1 MLKLWPGAFRGP
13 ADRRDCTGV
22 KTLFRCI
29 ACGSPQ
35 VVLILAIHEVTQDAY
50 QAQVMGVN
58 PSGCKERRHPV
69 ETVSWNDAVEFC
81 HRLSAL
87 PEEKAAARVY
97 RLPTEAEWEFACRA
111 GTTTPYYFGD
121 DPSKA
126 EEYAWYDGGR
136 LRVGPGMGVAP
147 PITTH
152 PVGQKRPNA
161 WGLFDMLGNV
171 AEWCQD
177 VYGYDYYGKSPVDN
191 PVGPAE
197 GSLRV
202 LRGGSWLFP
211 AHSCRSAFR
220 FCYDP
225 DFRVPL
231 LGFRVAMVQ
240 SSQTSPGQK

>member
-1 MLKLWPGAFRGP
+1 M
-13 ADRRDCTGV
+13 
-22 KTLFRCI
+22 
-29 ACGSPQ
+29 
-35 VVLILAIHEVTQDAY
+35 DAR
-50 QAQVMGVN
+50 
-58 PSGCKERRHPV
+58 SLEHPV
-69 ETVSWNDAVEFC
+69 ETVSWNDAVDFC

-87 PEEKAAARVY
+87 PEETAAARVY

-121 DPSKA
+121 DPSKTG
-126 EEYAWYDGGR
+126 EYAWYDGGK
-136 LRVGPGMGVAP
+136 LRAGPGMGVAP
-147 PITTH
+147 PVTTH

-177 VYGYDYYGKSPVDN
+177 VYGYDYYGKSPVEN

-211 AHSCRSAFR
+211 AHSCRAAFR

-240 SSQTSPGQK
+240 SSPSSPGQK

>member
-1 MLKLWPGAFRGP
+1 MRWSSAIDCRRCQKSRRQRGSI
-13 ADRRDCTGV
+13 DFQRRRNGSSRAEPV
-22 KTLFRCI
+22 LPRRIILEMIHQRLGNTLGMT
-29 ACGSPQ
+29 AEGS
-35 VVLILAIHEVTQDAY
+35 
-50 QAQVMGVN
+50 
-58 PSGCKERRHPV
+58 
-69 ETVSWNDAVEFC
+69 
-81 HRLSAL
+81 
-87 PEEKAAARVY
+87 
-97 RLPTEAEWEFACRA
+97 
-111 GTTTPYYFGD
+111 
-121 DPSKA
+121 
-126 EEYAWYDGGR
+126 
-136 LRVGPGMGVAP
+136 
-147 PITTH
+147 
-152 PVGQKRPNA
+152 A

-240 SSQTSPGQK
+240 SSQKSPGQK